1 MQRQGIGHQLLDKAA
16 KQARLWPA
24 DAIRLDAFDADAGAG
39 SFYARCGFGRVTYG
53 KAPLIYFERILWR
66 DEMKTSLPGNVA
78 MPADKRRGVGPHG
91 NPFHS
96 GKIAGRWQ
104 LPRICD

>member
-1 MQRQGIGHQLLDKAA
+1 MAVIPSMPRQGIGRQLLDEAA

-39 SFYARCGFGRVTYG
+39 WFYAKCGFQEVGRVTYR
-53 KAPLIYFERILWR
+53 KAPLIYFERIVWR

-78 MPADKRRGVGPHG
+78 MRVG
-91 NPFHS
+91 
-96 GKIAGRWQ
+96 
-104 LPRICD
+104 